1 LNADGSQPH
10 ARKNVLILSA
20 SQALSMT
27 GTSMIMTATALVGAM
42 LADDKSL
49 STVPLAL
56 QFTGAMITTI
66 PASLFMGRYGRR
78 IGFSLGQI
86 VGASGAALATYA
98 IYIQHFWLF
107 AAASLLL
114 GFHVAFWQY
123 YRFAAADTAG
133 PEFRAKAISYVLAG
147 GVISAILGPQLAKW
161 GEKLLEPITFAGI
174 YVLIGG
180 LCLCTLIL
188 LQAIQI
194 PPPKTVGIVKGGRPL
209 LEIMRQPV
217 FIVAVMTAMFGYGTM
232 TLVMTATPI
241 AMVYGCGYAFSDSAT
256 VIQWHILAMFAPSF
270 FTGHLIKR
278 FGVLNIILTG
288 IVLNIAAM
296 SVNLSGINISNFT
309 VGLICLGL
317 GWNFMFIGGT
327 TLLTEAY
334 RPEEQS
340 KVQAANDFL
349 VLSTTTLAAF
359 SSGALQHTVG
369 WAAVNAGI
377 AIPMTLVFTAV
388 IWYKFIYS
396 PKHNI

>member
-1 LNADGSQPH
+1 MNADGSQPH
-10 ARKNVLILSA
+10 ARKNVLVLSA

-27 GTSMIMTATALVGAM
+27 GTSMVMTASALVGAM
-42 LADDKSL
+42 LAEDKSL

-66 PASLFMGRYGRR
+66 PASLFMGRFGRR

-86 VGASGAALATYA
+86 VGALGAALATYA

-107 AAASLLL
+107 AAASLLI

-123 YRFAAADTAG
+123 YRFAAADSAG

-161 GEKLLEPITFAGI
+161 GEKLLEPILFAGI
-174 YVLIGG
+174 YALIGV
-180 LCLCTLIL
+180 LCLCTLVL
-188 LQAIQI
+188 LQAIRI
-194 PPPKTVGIVKGGRPL
+194 PPPKSVGIAKGGRPL

-217 FIVAVMTAMFGYGTM
+217 FIVAVMTAMLGYGTM
-232 TLVMTATPI
+232 TLVMTATPL
-241 AMVYGCGYAFSDSAT
+241 AMQFCGFDFRDSAT

-278 FGVLNIILTG
+278 FGVLNVILAG
-288 IVLNIAAM
+288 ILLNIGAMAA
-296 SVNLSGINISNFT
+296 NLSGINIANFSI
-309 VGLICLGL
+309 GLISLGL

-359 SSGALQHTVG
+359 SSGALQHTFG

-377 AIPMTLVFTAV
+377 AIPMMMVFISV
-388 IWYKFIYS
+388 IWFKFIYL
-396 PKHNI
+396 PKYSLK